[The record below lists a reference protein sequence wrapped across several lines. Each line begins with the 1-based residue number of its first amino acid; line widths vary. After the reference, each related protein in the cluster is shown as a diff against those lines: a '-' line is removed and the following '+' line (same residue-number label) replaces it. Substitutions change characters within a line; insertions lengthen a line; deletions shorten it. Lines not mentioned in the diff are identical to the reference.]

1 MSRSLAQYPAIDW
14 QSVHIIVWDAFIS
27 SLFTCINHIASWV
40 AGDNVLGLP
49 GHRPLG
55 AAWWSEVPLPAQAH
69 TLERHGFVT
78 YVPDA
83 NGNGHLAWGL
93 LDILGESICE
103 GLEHLFPFPG
113 GE

>member
-1 MSRSLAQYPAIDW
+1 MP
-14 QSVHIIVWDAFIS
+14 
-27 SLFTCINHIASWV
+27 
-40 AGDNVLGLP
+40 P
-49 GHRPLG
+49 
-55 AAWWSEVPLPAQAH
+55 PAQAH
-69 TLERHGFVT
+69 TLERHGLVT

-83 NGNGHLAWGL
+83 NGNGHLAWGF